1 MPKIDDSRSF
11 LPVNIAVLTVSD
23 SRTEMDD
30 KSGSLLVKRLQGAG
44 HHLADRAIIADEKTL
59 KGGGVPQLQEK

>member
-30 KSGSLLVKRLQGAG
+30 KSGSLLVKRLQGVG
-44 HHLADRAIIADEKTL
+44 HHLADRAIIPDEKL
-59 KGGGVPQLQEK
+59 